1 MTTPVVF
8 SIAFLSGIASSEVK
22 SLAGRTYRSR
32 ISIPAVRFDE
42 TGRGRIVF
50 LPMGANLCVIGPSS
64 YLVGGVEVE
73 FEKRAYNIFEID
85 VLTRAALICEPTR
98 AKVLVMAASA
108 SEITWQTA
116 IDATLRPARVRHAI
130 PTLFFAPSVSSP
142 VMRQNSSR
150 GKHMF
155 DGGRQLKLAR
165 LDQSLTYHD
174 VEHLSRTLAETD
186 SNDRYTVRTSVLIG
200 IETLGAVPSILHLRS
215 LCLIYEVELPTVL
228 RWLNELGFRV
238 PAHQATSGAL
248 KQANA

>member
-85 VLTRAALICEPTR
+85 VLTRAATDLSHVSADTMRDALHVTRSPVIFSHSNAFAIDPHPRGVPDDVLSMLPANGGVVHVNFIKEFVAPQSPGWQQSTIGLCAICMRGSPGIRTWRKGSRIGPKPIQLHAGQFPTWPIISITSVR
-98 AKVLVMAASA
+98 SPAS
-108 SEITWQTA
+108 ITWA
-116 IDATLRPARVRHAI
+116 LA
-130 PTLFFAPSVSSP
+130 PTS
-142 VMRQNSSR
+142 MTRC
-150 GKHMF
+150 
-155 DGGRQLKLAR
+155 
-165 LDQSLTYHD
+165 
-174 VEHLSRTLAETD
+174 RT
-186 SNDRYTVRTSVLIG
+186 
-200 IETLGAVPSILHLRS
+200 
-215 LCLIYEVELPTVL
+215 
-228 RWLNELGFRV
+228 
-238 PAHQATSGAL
+238 
-248 KQANA
+248 